1 MTERSQSY
9 TVSELSTI
17 AKKSI
22 GVILILF
29 YMNSILILFTPEVF
43 TDIVTL
49 APIAILSA
57 VVCIDVAIRTISMQR
72 DRYNRTIVALA
83 FLLFPFMVAM
93 PIYEWR
99 FLSSIY
105 LSGVFPL
112 LVLTGVLV
120 ILIGSVI
127 LLSSRRQIGQYGGV
141 KIAVEED
148 HRLVTTG
155 MYRHIRNP
163 QYLGFILIL
172 AGYSFSLGS
181 VLVTLATVL
190 GLFAVFRS
198 RFLLEE
204 KLLLEVFGEEYAEY
218 MSRTKRLLPH
228 VY

>member
-1 MTERSQSY
+1 
-9 TVSELSTI
+9 
-17 AKKSI
+17 
-22 GVILILF
+22 
-29 YMNSILILFTPEVF
+29 
-43 TDIVTL
+43 
-49 APIAILSA
+49 
-57 VVCIDVAIRTISMQR
+57 
-72 DRYNRTIVALA
+72 
-83 FLLFPFMVAM
+83 MVAM